1 MGQTA
6 LDIPQ
11 WHSCSKDKDDS
22 LWSMASMV
30 NYWIWGCRIFAWG
43 YLVKETNP
51 RRNMCLRM
59 GLPNR
64 GCPHFFS
71 CCLIVNIRI

>member
-30 NYWIWGCRIFAWG
+30 NYWIWGCRIFAWVFG
-43 YLVKETNP
+43 ERNKSKEKHVFKDGST
-51 RRNMCLRM
+51 
-59 GLPNR
+59 
-64 GCPHFFS
+64 
-71 CCLIVNIRI
+71 